1 MAESKST
8 SKRFK
13 LPDLGEGLQ
22 EAEIVEWHAATGDH
36 IAADQV
42 LISVETDKAIV
53 EVPSP
58 RAGTI
63 AKLLGKPGDIIAV
76 GSVLVEFTDGDEAP
90 ATAKAA
96 GGKDSGT
103 VVGAVESSD
112 EVMEERASTVGRT
125 ALGVKATPAVRA
137 LAKRLD
143 VDLAVVTPSG
153 SDGLVTAADVQRV
166 AKIFAELGPL
176 ELLRGP
182 RRAMARNMTMANNEV
197 VPVTLC
203 EDADVEDWQDDED
216 VIQRLI
222 RAIAAGCRAEP
233 ALNAWYDTHSVGRRL
248 IKKIHLGIAV
258 DTDDGLFVP
267 VLHDVGNR
275 SANDLHEGLERLK
288 ADVKAR
294 KIPPEEMRGYT
305 FTLSNFGSIFGRYAN
320 PIVQPP
326 TVGILGAGSVRAEVR
341 AHNGAAVIRKVLPIS
356 LTFDHRAATGG
367 EAARFLKAV
376 AGDLE
381 KPE

>member
-1 MAESKST
+1 
-8 SKRFK
+8 
-13 LPDLGEGLQ
+13 
-22 EAEIVEWHAATGDH
+22 
-36 IAADQV
+36 
-42 LISVETDKAIV
+42 
-53 EVPSP
+53 
-58 RAGTI
+58 
-63 AKLLGKPGDIIAV
+63 
-76 GSVLVEFTDGDEAP
+76 
-90 ATAKAA
+90 
-96 GGKDSGT
+96 
-103 VVGAVESSD
+103 
-112 EVMEERASTVGRT
+112 
-125 ALGVKATPAVRA
+125 
-137 LAKRLD
+137 
-143 VDLAVVTPSG
+143 
-153 SDGLVTAADVQRV
+153 
-166 AKIFAELGPL
+166 
-176 ELLRGP
+176 
-182 RRAMARNMTMANNEV
+182 
-197 VPVTLC
+197 
-203 EDADVEDWQDDED
+203 
-216 VIQRLI
+216 
-222 RAIAAGCRAEP
+222 
-233 ALNAWYDTHSVGRRL
+233 L